1 MNTAKKVRA
10 LLAILAISAT
20 FAACKQSASQKVED
34 KAEDAAHEVN
44 QATERAGENVE
55 KAVK

>member
-1 MNTAKKVRA
+1 MNNAKKIRT
-10 LLAILAISAT
+10 LLAILAVSAT

-44 QATERAGENVE
+44 QAVERTGENVE